1 MVIALIAMLSMEDL
15 LATLT
20 IRNLDDRLKSQLR
33 VRAARHDRSMEEE
46 ARTILRDVLS
56 DSGNDEGPGRIGTRI
71 KQRLEE
77 IGGVDLTIPARDQPP
92 RSPERFT

>member
-1 MVIALIAMLSMEDL
+1 MLSMEDL

-20 IRNLDDRLKSQLR
+20 IRNLDNRLKSQLR

-56 DSGNDEGPGRIGTRI
+56 DSGNNEEPVGLGTRI

-77 IGGVDLTIPARDQPP
+77 IGGVDLTIPARDQLP
-92 RSPERFT
+92 RSPEHFT